1 MTSQDA
7 DGELARRV
15 SEFLAEG
22 TDQSADEIE
31 EAIEKMPMPDPL
43 DDRPVE

>member
-1 MTSQDA
+1 M
-7 DGELARRV
+7 LRRV

-31 EAIEKMPMPDPL
+31 EAVNEMPMPDPL
-43 DDRPVE
+43 DDRAVDED